1 MVDLPVAYCASS
13 FGIFKI
19 TGDEEGIQS
28 IQLTPKKI
36 LPVQVVPA
44 PLKEAVRQ
52 LTQYFNGRRKEFDL
66 KLNFGD
72 APVFHQEV
80 WQELKT
86 IPYGHTTSYS
96 AIASTLGDANK
107 MRAVGQAN
115 RNNPI
120 PIVVPCHR
128 VIAKSGKLQGYYYGL
143 EMKRKLLE
151 LENPMSFASQGSLF

>member
-1 MVDLPVAYCASS
+1 MVDLPVAYCSSS

-19 TGDEEGIQS
+19 TGDEKGIQS
-28 IQLTPKKI
+28 IQLMPKKI
-36 LPVQVVPA
+36 LPKQVVPA

-72 APVFHQEV
+72 APAFHQEV
-80 WQELKT
+80 WQELIT

-96 AIASTLGDANK
+96 AIASTLGDPNK

-143 EMKRKLLE
+143 DMKRKLLE
-151 LENPMSFASQGSLF
+151 LENPISFASQGSLF

>member
-1 MVDLPVAYCASS
+1 MVNLPVAYCASA

-19 TGDEEGIQS
+19 TGDENGIQS
-28 IQLTPKKI
+28 IQLTPKKV
-36 LPVQVVPA
+36 LPKQVVPA
-44 PLKEAVRQ
+44 SLKQAIRQ

-72 APVFHQEV
+72 APAFHQEV
-80 WQELKT
+80 WQELMT

-96 AIASTLGDANK
+96 AIANTLGDVNK

-115 RNNPI
+115 GKNPI

-143 EMKRKLLE
+143 DMKRKLLE
-151 LENPMSFASQGSLF
+151 LENPLSFAEQGSLF

>member
-1 MVDLPVAYCASS
+1 MVDLPAAYCASS

-19 TGDEEGIQS
+19 TGDEKGVQS
-28 IQLTPKKI
+28 IQLTAIKE
-36 LPVQVVPA
+36 LPEQVVPA
-44 PLKEAVRQ
+44 PLKKAVRQ

-72 APVFHQEV
+72 APAFHQEV
-80 WQELKT
+80 WQELIT

-96 AIASTLGDANK
+96 AIASTLGDTNK

-128 VIAKSGKLQGYYYGL
+128 VIAKNGKLHGYYYGL

-151 LENPMSFASQGSLF
+151 LENPMSFATQGSLF

>member
-19 TGDEEGIQS
+19 TGDEKGIQS
-28 IQLTPKKI
+28 IQLTAKKE
-36 LPVQVVPA
+36 LPEQIVPA

-66 KLNFGD
+66 KLNFGE
-72 APVFHQEV
+72 ASAFYQEV
-80 WQELKT
+80 WQELLT

-96 AIASTLGDANK
+96 AIATTLGDANK

-115 RNNPI
+115 GKNPI

-128 VIAKSGKLQGYYYGL
+128 VIAKNGNLQGYSSGL
-143 EMKRKLLE
+143 DMKRKLLE
-151 LENPMSFASQGSLF
+151 LENPMSFAEQGSLF

>member
-1 MVDLPVAYCASS
+1 MQNTAYCDSS

-19 TGDEEGIQS
+19 TGDKVGIQS
-28 IQLTPKKI
+28 IQLTAKKT
-36 LPVQVVPA
+36 LPEQVVP
-44 PLKEAVRQ
+44 PSLRLAVRQ
-52 LTQYFNGRRKEFDL
+52 LTEYFNGHRKTFDL
-66 KLNFGD
+66 KLNFGE
-72 APVFHQEV
+72 ASTFHRAV
-80 WQELKT
+80 WTELMT

-96 AIASTLGDANK
+96 AIATTLGDSNK

-128 VIAKSGKLQGYYYGL
+128 VIAKNGNLQGYYYGVD
-143 EMKRKLLE
+143 MKRKLLK